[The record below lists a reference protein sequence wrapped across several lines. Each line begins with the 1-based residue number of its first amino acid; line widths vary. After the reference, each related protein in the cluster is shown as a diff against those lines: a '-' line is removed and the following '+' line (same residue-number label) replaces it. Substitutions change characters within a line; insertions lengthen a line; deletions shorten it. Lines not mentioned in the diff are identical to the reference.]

1 MSRPTTTE
9 LLLAETRQYAVLTP
23 AQEFAIATRAAAGSR
38 KARHLLVLHNLRFA
52 NYVALQY
59 RFTRLPHGDMLSA
72 VCAGMLTAAA
82 RFDPTR
88 GVHFVT
94 YATPLIRT
102 AVRLLVIK
110 AAAALSLPRARAF
123 AAFGETASLSF
134 DVPMRVSVRD
144 AGAGQYTLSDVM
156 PDDRPA
162 IDDAAARGWG
172 PETVAGAPVGW
183 LHGPRRT
190 PTVPQTPED
199 AIHMLMTTTK
209 PIPAPRPAQPAL
221 APAYLAA
228 GDAADYLG
236 IGLTHFTN
244 VVRPLIPYH
253 NLSAPGSDRQVI
265 RWFVPD
271 LDAYAAARRQVA

>member
-1 MSRPTTTE
+1 GRYRSACEVVVAGHPEADRALDLGARRAGAGGQVSRPTTTE
-9 LLLAETRQYAVLTP
+9 LLLAETRKYPVLTA
-23 AQEFAIATRAAAGSR
+23 AQELAIATRAAAGSR

-59 RFTRLPHGDMLSA
+59 RFTRLPHGEVLSA

-110 AAAALSLPRARAF
+110 TAAALSLPRARAS

-144 AGAGQYTLSDVM
+144 A
-156 PDDRPA
+156 
-162 IDDAAARGWG
+162 
-172 PETVAGAPVGW
+172 
-183 LHGPRRT
+183 
-190 PTVPQTPED
+190 
-199 AIHMLMTTTK
+199 
-209 PIPAPRPAQPAL
+209 
-221 APAYLAA
+221 
-228 GDAADYLG
+228 
-236 IGLTHFTN
+236 
-244 VVRPLIPYH
+244 
-253 NLSAPGSDRQVI
+253 
-265 RWFVPD
+265 
-271 LDAYAAARRQVA
+271 